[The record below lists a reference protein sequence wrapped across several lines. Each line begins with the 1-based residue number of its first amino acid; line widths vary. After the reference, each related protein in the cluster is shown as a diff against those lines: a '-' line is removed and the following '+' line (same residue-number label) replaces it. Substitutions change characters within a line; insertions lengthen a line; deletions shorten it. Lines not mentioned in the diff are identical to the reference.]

1 MIRTLA
7 LLAGTAGAV
16 AGLDLAHKA
25 LEVSDRSSTV
35 FVHSR
40 SGLYV
45 AVAAAA
51 SLAWAVMV
59 VRVGSMSITVAGGVV
74 LGGALGNLA
83 SIALWPSLS
92 GVPDTIVAG
101 GIAFSAADVAV
112 AVGFVMLIPA
122 MAIFAL
128 RNRERLF
135 EQI

>member
-7 LLAGTAGAV
+7 LLAGTASAV
-16 AGLDLAHKA
+16 AALDLAHKA
-25 LEVSDRSSTV
+25 LEVSDRSSAV

-101 GIAFSAADVAV
+101 DIAFSAADVAV
-112 AVGFVMLIPA
+112 AIGFLMLIPA
-122 MAIFAL
+122 MVVFAL
-128 RNRERLF
+128 RNRDRLF
-135 EQI
+135 EPI